1 MKTTWLRALA
11 GIAVLLI
18 TAQANATIIAIA
30 DSNISSAGNSTFF
43 DNIFNG
49 SDSYGRLAADDSYTY
64 NWTLLNWN
72 ANIAA
77 ASSSYSQGALSAAAL
92 SGVEWL
98 IASTNVAYTAAE
110 ISIVSDYLSGGGNLI
125 VVGEGPVYSNEN
137 TNANALL
144 SAIGSSLSF
153 TDGGSAAVSPFLPVG
168 SDPLLTGVSEFYGN
182 YTGSVASGGSALFAD
197 VNGMVIAS
205 VERAV
210 AVPEPGILGLL
221 GAGLLAFGVS
231 RRRRRTES

>member
-77 ASSSYSQGALSAAAL
+77 ASSSYSQQG
-92 SGVEWL
+92 
-98 IASTNVAYTAAE
+98 
-110 ISIVSDYLSGGGNLI
+110 IV
-125 VVGEGPVYSNEN
+125 
-137 TNANALL
+137 
-144 SAIGSSLSF
+144 
-153 TDGGSAAVSPFLPVG
+153 
-168 SDPLLTGVSEFYGN
+168 
-182 YTGSVASGGSALFAD
+182 
-197 VNGMVIAS
+197 
-205 VERAV
+205 
-210 AVPEPGILGLL
+210 
-221 GAGLLAFGVS
+221 
-231 RRRRRTES
+231 